1 MQNALSSDEL
11 EKQLVVNKLEAAGM
25 CEDMERRL
33 GERVKAVEEA
43 SEGKRAIDDSAI
55 EGLTS
60 HRCLGSRT
68 PCLSRSR
75 KRLKSHRNATL
86 YENQDD
92 IDSIVNKIAQL
103 ENRLMQDKQ

>member
-1 MQNALSSDEL
+1 MLSSDEL
-11 EKQLVVNKLEAAGM
+11 EKQLAAQKLDTAGK

-43 SEGKRAIDDSAI
+43 SEGRRAMDDSAI
-55 EGLTS
+55 EGVAS

-86 YENQDD
+86 YENQDE
-92 IDSIVNKIAQL
+92 IDSIINKISQL
-103 ENRLMQDKQ
+103 ENRLMQDKQQK